1 MDINNRLK
9 STLKGKITRLETY
22 IETVKT
28 ETEIDIVELKV
39 KLKNVTFLQKNIEE
53 LRGNYYAIPN
63 VKEAEIVT
71 IDEELN
77 QMDER
82 LEKLEVRMET
92 VINSSC
98 MKSSETEVNKIN
110 NDAVDKFEI
119 KTKILPLV
127 LPEFSGKYEE
137 FSSIKAQFD
146 DSAESKSKIILSQI
160 LSDS

>member
-22 IETVKT
+22 IETVKI

-63 VKEAEIVT
+63 VKEAEIIT

-82 LEKLEVRMET
+82 LEKLEARMET
-92 VINSSC
+92 
-98 MKSSETEVNKIN
+98 
-110 NDAVDKFEI
+110 
-119 KTKILPLV
+119 
-127 LPEFSGKYEE
+127 Y
-137 FSSIKAQFD
+137 
-146 DSAESKSKIILSQI
+146 
-160 LSDS
+160 